1 MAKLVVFAGPPCTGK
16 STVAGLLGFAHIEMD
31 AVRARILPG
40 ASHTRED
47 RAVAYR
53 AALMMAEALLPRAEV
68 VIVDGGFGRE
78 EDRAQYRR
86 VAFETS
92 SELFVVE
99 FAAPLDIVLARNRAR
114 RAHHPGLDLDD
125 ARVTEIVTTYPWLR
139 TGLTIDATQPAE
151 ACARAVRLYIGEDA

>member
-16 STVAGLLGFAHIEMD
+16 STVAALLPFVHIEMD
-31 AVRARILPG
+31 AVRARILPD

-53 AALMMAEALLPRAEV
+53 AALMMAEALLPHVGA
-68 VIVDGGFGRE
+68 VIVNGGFGRD
-78 EDRAQYRR
+78 EDRQQYRR
-86 VAFETS
+86 IAFETS

-99 FAAPLDIVLARNRAR
+99 FQAPLDVVLARNRAR

-139 TGLTIDATQPAE
+139 TGLTIDATQPPE
-151 ACARAVRLYIGEDA
+151 DCARAVRLYIGEVA